1 MVTALLVLVA
11 AAVTLFWNR
20 LHTEGGEALQTPAAP
35 PVHMRKAAIRDDGSF
50 KKAESFEGDEVP
62 PAWQTEGGGRLALS
76 EAHYK
81 HGYRSLRWQ
90 WEKGSKL
97 VVRKP
102 QYLEQADGSKRGG
115 MKLWLYNEKAVDGT
129 TTFRLGS
136 EQDMAGS
143 DPRYVFEIGL
153 NFTGWRGMWIQF
165 REDGANP
172 GYKGDGKAPLERLD
186 IVPPAPAGSL
196 FIDVVEF
203 AETIPATRSTDNQ
216 VPYDRKR
223 SNGGIGGT
231 WDRSYYWSQLQPDLP
246 LPERITPEEK
256 RAFETIASRYEQWIY
271 GDRPDYT
278 QEPLQI
284 RGQALQ
290 SFIAKGLQKYE
301 QLGLKRDSNGYI
313 TGPPL
318 FSSRSTHG
326 PEFGEDVAR
335 AIFLPLVFDYK
346 INGREASRNKA
357 LDLFDYFHD
366 QGWADGS
373 GLETLDHETN
383 RTNGYFHAVY
393 LMRKELKETGRLT
406 RELAAVR
413 WYTNFG
419 KTYAADPGETTADE
433 VRTKL
438 MYKLLYVL
446 ALDDGPEK
454 VREMKGLVRWV
465 NRALAVA
472 PGFAGTIK
480 EDFMGFHHR
489 GVYMSAYAPQ
499 AFHMAALI
507 AYLLHDT
514 PFALSKQSTD
524 NVRGAL
530 LTFRTVS
537 NKYDVPVGVSGRF
550 PAKDGIAN
558 EIVPAYAYMALASE
572 PVDKE
577 MAGAFMRLWDPKS
590 PYLKQGLF
598 PNADSS
604 DVSYLDTIGGLQ
616 LALKLAGMGF
626 PAERSPQGYWMKPSA
641 AMGIMRRD
649 DWMVSVKGWS
659 QYVFDFES
667 QAPKAADAAQKAQG
681 GQNVYGRY
689 NGYGAMQIMAV
700 GEPVNKKNNGY
711 GLDNGWDWNRWPG
724 ATTKHLPWAERSRR
738 TGSKPVRLRTK
749 RSSAASRAK
758 GATAYLR

>member
-1 MVTALLVLVA
+1 MHKIRFKGWVTGVVTVLLVLALA
-11 AAVTLFWNR
+11 AAASIWNR
-20 LHTEGGEALQTPAAP
+20 LQNDALEPQEPQPSPA
-35 PVHMRKAAIRDDGSF
+35 VKAQKTAIRDDGSF
-50 KKAESFEGDEVP
+50 KNAESFEGEQI
-62 PAWQTEGGGRLALS
+62 PAAWHTEGGGRLSLS

-81 HGYRSLRWQ
+81 HGLQSLLWQ
-90 WEKGSKL
+90 WEQGAKL
-97 VVRKP
+97 AIRKP
-102 QYLEQADGSKRGG
+102 QYLEQAGSGKRGG
-115 MKLWLYNEKAVDGT
+115 MKLWLYNEKAVDGKA
-129 TTFRLGS
+129 TFRLGS
-136 EQDMAGS
+136 EQDMARS

-165 REDGANP
+165 REDGASES
-172 GYKGDGKAPLERLD
+172 YKGDGKAPLEVMD
-186 IVPPAPAGSL
+186 ILPPAVAPAGSL

-203 AETIPATRSTDNQ
+203 AETIPVTRSTDYQ

-231 WDRSYYWSQLQPDLP
+231 WDRSYFWSGLKPDLP
-246 LPERITPEEK
+246 LPDRITPEET
-256 RAFETIASRYEQWIY
+256 RAFETIARRYENWIY
-271 GDRPDYT
+271 GENPDFT

-284 RGQALQ
+284 RRQALQ

-301 QLGLKRDSNGYI
+301 QLGLKRDGNGYI
-313 TGPPL
+313 TGTPL

-335 AIFLPLVFDYK
+335 AIFLPLVFDFK
-346 INGREASRNKA
+346 INGRQESLKKT

-383 RTNGYFHAVY
+383 RTNGYFHTVY
-393 LMRKELKETGRLT
+393 LMRKELKETGRLE

-419 KTYAADPGETTADE
+419 KTYAMDTGETTADE

-438 MYKLLYVL
+438 MYELLYVL

-454 VREMKGLVRWV
+454 VREMKGLVRWI
-465 NRALAVA
+465 NNALTAA

-514 PFALSKQSTD
+514 PFALSKQTTD

-530 LTFRTVS
+530 LTFRIVS

-550 PAKDGIAN
+550 PTKDGIAN
-558 EIVPAYAYMALASE
+558 EIIPAYAYMALAAE
-572 PVDKE
+572 PVDRE

-598 PNADSS
+598 PSADSS

-616 LALKLAGMGF
+616 LALKLAGMGV
-626 PAERSPQGYWMKPSA
+626 PAEQSP
-641 AMGIMRRD
+641 
-649 DWMVSVKGWS
+649 
-659 QYVFDFES
+659 
-667 QAPKAADAAQKAQG
+667 
-681 GQNVYGRY
+681 
-689 NGYGAMQIMAV
+689 
-700 GEPVNKKNNGY
+700 
-711 GLDNGWDWNRWPG
+711 
-724 ATTKHLPWAERSRR
+724 
-738 TGSKPVRLRTK
+738 
-749 RSSAASRAK
+749 
-758 GATAYLR
+758 